1 MSKAP
6 RLSHSPRVRILFDCP
21 KHDVE
26 LVIYEHLK
34 AGLLDLLRGHV
45 ERFEATK
52 AKVLMGRRVAWRW
65 EEKR

>member
-1 MSKAP
+1 MSKAQ
-6 RLSHSPRVRILFDCP
+6 RLSHSPRVRILFECP
-21 KHDVE
+21 KHNVE

-34 AGLLDLLRGHV
+34 AELLDLIHDHV

-65 EEKR
+65 EKG